1 MFFKMNFIY
10 FVICSCFYFIMS
22 KIASI
27 AASPLKGVPL
37 IDSCL
42 IRIRTVL
49 ASRRRPAFKHQYS
62 IFLPEQTRSSCSI
75 VENNGFEPLTPCVQ
89 GRCSSQLS

>member
-27 AASPLKGVPL
+27 AASPLLMDPL

-42 IRIRTVL
+42 IRSRTVL
-49 ASRRRPAFKHQYS
+49 FFSPPSGF
-62 IFLPEQTRSSCSI
+62 QTSLITSFVS
-75 VENNGFEPLTPCVQ
+75 N
-89 GRCSSQLS
+89 